1 MARNAARAKD
11 VSRIAVAGAERS
23 CRRMIDLLHA
33 RLSPKALGPEG
44 RRPS

>member
-1 MARNAARAKD
+1 MARNAASAKD
-11 VSRIAVAGAERS
+11 AGRIAAADAERS

-33 RLSPKALGPEG
+33 RLSRKVLGPEG